1 MNFYTELKRLL
12 EEHQREGLASIVLAE
27 MPSEDPQT
35 TNASLAVKGM
45 PSKLIELLAHLM
57 LDHEPF
63 AEIVKQ
69 ATLYYIEL
77 KAQGEGVSDGDT
89 V

>member
-12 EEHQREGLASIVLAE
+12 EEHKREGRASIVLAE
-27 MPSEDPQT
+27 LPSEDPQT
-35 TNASLAVKGM
+35 TNASLAVNGM
-45 PSKLIELLAHLM
+45 PSKLIELLAHSM

-77 KAQGEGVSDGDT
+77 KAQGEEVSDGDT